1 MTSLNFDEARAYFK
15 EKGFYYIAHMVVK
28 HHMRKDFEEYDVTRD
43 RFYIMPVGQ
52 DFLHAA
58 LVEHEYGVGGVAVQ
72 IRYTCAG
79 DDLLFGL
86 KTKYKS
92 GGSSDNSEDIARLN
106 SLIASGNL
114 RDDERYVRKRFKH
127 GRHKAKVRAFVVMM
141 KDMWSNM
148 FSWKW

>member
-52 DFLHAA
+52 DFLHVA
-58 LVEHEYGVGGVAVQ
+58 LVEHEYGVDGVAVQ

>member
-52 DFLHAA
+52 DFLHVA
-58 LVEHEYGVGGVAVQ
+58 LVEHEYGVDGVAVQ

-92 GGSSDNSEDIARLN
+92 GGSNDNSEDIARLN

>member
-43 RFYIMPVGQ
+43 RFYILPVGQ
-52 DFLHAA
+52 DFLHVA
-58 LVEHEYGVGGVAVQ
+58 LVEHDNALGRIGVQ

-92 GGSSDNSEDIARLN
+92 GGSKDNSVDIAEIDR
-106 SLIASGNL
+106 LIASGALYNE
-114 RDDERYVRKRFKH
+114 ERYVRKRFRH
-127 GRHKAKVRAFVVMM
+127 GRHKAKVRAFFVMM
-141 KDMWSNM
+141 KEMWSSM